1 MIDAVTATSSTDAKE
16 LAEREA
22 QAPMFSVGAVL
33 RDVYA
38 FLVHPN
44 APCAASSQR
53 VGHTAP
59 RFGAAL
65 LGRASGRDGGVIDTL
80 AFVDRQSLETTTPL
94 PPGWSV
100 LDDATMLSALDHLG
114 ETGPLPLA
122 ALKALE
128 HYIARKATQ
137 SWGEEEVGRLS
148 VEFLTCFG
156 AELTPRLDVHHRIRS
171 TRLSDADVATLRAP
185 PFSPYVDQ
193 NVIVRFQSQ
202 PPPVPGT
209 SRAPLTAKADCA
221 QPASVPAPTLPLPSA
236 QGSAPPS
243 PHAGHLPSLP
253 LPPSPRAAYAPQ
265 ASMMSTRALLF
276 SSIA

>member
-1 MIDAVTATSSTDAKE
+1 MSTPSSCTRMRRALRHRSAWVTPHRDLVLPYSAGLAGATVASSTRSPLSTGKALRPPRPSRPAGPCSTTQRC
-16 LAEREA
+16 LAPSTIWER
-22 QAPMFSVGAVL
+22 Q
-33 RDVYA
+33 
-38 FLVHPN
+38 
-44 APCAASSQR
+44 
-53 VGHTAP
+53 
-59 RFGAAL
+59 
-65 LGRASGRDGGVIDTL
+65 
-80 AFVDRQSLETTTPL
+80 DRSPL
-94 PPGWSV
+94 PRSRRSNITSP
-100 LDDATMLSALDHLG
+100 AR
-114 ETGPLPLA
+114 PP
-122 ALKALE
+122 KAG
-128 HYIARKATQ
+128 ARRR
-137 SWGEEEVGRLS
+137 WGRLS

-171 TRLSDADVATLRAP
+171 TRLSDAEVATLRAP

-202 PPPVPGT
+202 PPPVPAT